1 MERMTRV
8 RAGIIVTVLCMIIG
22 FFAIKLYDLQILQ
35 VDGEVDNTKT
45 YTTYTTVKAARGQ
58 ILDRNGNVLVTNRA
72 SYDLVFNHY
81 VIGSATGR
89 NQIILE
95 LVQLCRQMGIDYTD
109 NFPVSENA
117 PFEYTLSQFS
127 SAWQGY
133 FQSYLYKKPEL
144 DSDISAQLLM
154 KKLRTYYNIPEDWS
168 DSDARAVIGI
178 RYEIDLRLGVTNLP
192 TYVFLEDA
200 QSDELAAILELNV
213 PGLNAEASVV
223 RVYNTKYASHIL
235 GYVGAMDSKQWA
247 QYKDLTYEYTKEDG
261 TIGTRPLYNMD
272 AQVGQSGLEEAFEE
286 YLHGIDGTRVD
297 ITATDGTIIR
307 SYYTVEPQA
316 GQNVELSIDI
326 HVQQSAEESLATLI
340 EDLRASGAGLTPEQL
355 EELELDGTD
364 AEGGAVVVMNV
375 KTGQILACAS
385 YPTYDLS
392 TFREDYN
399 NLMETPF
406 APLFNRALQ
415 GEYPPGST
423 YKMSMIV
430 AAINAGIINKNTEI
444 YDAGIYLKYES
455 SGFKPKCLYYTN
467 HGYGH
472 GWMNSMRALEESCN
486 YFFYYLADNM
496 SIEDIDSTAEA
507 LGLGVATG
515 VELFEK
521 LGNRANPV
529 TKSLFYTGDNSRW
542 YIADQIMAAIGQSIN
557 KFTPMQLCVYTSTLA
572 NKGVRYQATFLN
584 RVLSAD
590 YSGVLYENEVVELG
604 RLNISDEAYE
614 AYSEGMRLVALSGT
628 ARKYFKN
635 YPIAIAAK
643 TGTAETG
650 SGGSDNGAFVCYAP
664 YDDPEIAVVV
674 YVEKGGHGSTVAAI
688 GKNVL
693 DTYFADII
701 AGDVITGENQIS

>member
-1 MERMTRV
+1 MERLTRV
-8 RAGIIVTVLCMIIG
+8 RAGIIATVLCLVLG

-35 VDGEVDNTKT
+35 VDGTVDNTKT
-45 YTTYTTVKAARGQ
+45 YTTYTTVKAARGM
-58 ILDRNGNVLVTNRA
+58 ILDRNGNVLVSNRA
-72 SYDLVFNHY
+72 SYDMVFNHY
-81 VIGSATGR
+81 VIGSASGR
-89 NQIILE
+89 NEILLE
-95 LVQLCRQMGIDYTD
+95 LVHLCQEMDIDYVD
-109 NFPVSENA
+109 NFPVSKDA
-117 PFEYTLSQFS
+117 PFEYTLNQLS

-154 KKLRTYYNIPEDWS
+154 KKLRTYYNIPEGWS
-168 DSDARAVIGI
+168 DRDARAVIGI

-192 TYVFLEDA
+192 SYIFLEDA
-200 QSDELAAILELNV
+200 QSRELAAILELNV

-223 RVYNTKYASHIL
+223 RVYNTKYAAHVL
-235 GYVGAMDSKQWA
+235 GYVGPMDSKQWT
-247 QYKDLTYEYTKEDG
+247 QFKDLTYEYTKEDG
-261 TIGTRPLYNMD
+261 TVEQRPLYNMD
-272 AQVGQSGLEEAFEE
+272 AQVGQSGLEQAYET

-307 SYYTVEPQA
+307 SYYLQEPKA
-316 GQNVELSIDI
+316 GQNVELSLDI
-326 HVQQSAEESLATLI
+326 NVQQTAEESLASLI
-340 EDLRASGAGLTPEQL
+340 EELRASGEGLTQEQL
-355 EELELDGTD
+355 EELDLDGTD

-392 TFREDYN
+392 SFRDDYN
-399 NLMETPF
+399 SLLETPF

-423 YKMSMIV
+423 YKMSMVV
-430 AAINAGIINKNTEI
+430 AAINSGAINKNTQVF
-444 YDAGIYLKYES
+444 DAGIYLKYQS

-472 GWMNSMRALEESCN
+472 GWTNAMMALEVSCN
-486 YFFYYLADNM
+486 YYFYHLADNM
-496 SIEDIDSTAEA
+496 SIEDIDATAKA
-507 LGLGVATG
+507 LGLGERTG
-515 VELFEK
+515 VELAEK
-521 LGNRANPV
+521 LGTRANPV
-529 TKSLFYTGDNSRW
+529 TKALFYKGDNSNW

-557 KFTPMQLCVYTSTLA
+557 RFTPLQLCVYTSTLA
-572 NKGVRYQATFLN
+572 NRGVRYQATFLN
-584 RVLSAD
+584 RVLSSD
-590 YSGVLYENEVVELG
+590 YSGVIYENKAVELS
-604 RLNISDEAYE
+604 RLEISDEAYS
-614 AYSEGMRLVALSGT
+614 AYTEGMRLVALSGT
-628 ARKYFKN
+628 AKKYFKK
-635 YPIAIAAK
+635 YPVEVAAK

-664 YDDPEIAVVV
+664 YNDPEIAVVV

-701 AGDVITGENQIS
+701 GGNNVVGENQIG